1 MNVGAAKLLNQ
12 YQQVRSL
19 YAGPVEQL
27 GVQRSQAVSRSHQT
41 REQADTFAGECRN
54 LELGQESTRLLA
66 RIWAGGGLQAA
77 QKLAAEIAAETSGN
91 VLASM
96 ALSTRHGLATG
107 LSGKEDDSFASEGAV
122 LLAGAM
128 GDDPAKY
135 ADNLNAAIGRE
146 FRSSQSSWLQGEVTP
161 DSLYALSDKMAER
174 SRQAEQDATRLHAQ
188 AKDEW
193 KVVEGIQGQLN
204 QRFASRIDSKLFAE
218 KKAAAQEFFAEFDAQ
233 DKENP
238 GIGRELQ
245 SLAKENGE
253 HFLSASGMLTSYRAQ
268 MTRNHGEVD
277 KLDWRKLVG
286 QFEHTSFR

>member
-1 MNVGAAKLLNQ
+1 MNAGAAKLLNQ
-12 YQQVRSL
+12 YQQVRSF

-27 GVQRSQAVSRSHQT
+27 GVQRSQAERRSHQT
-41 REQADTFAGECRN
+41 REQADTFAGESRN
-54 LELGQESTRLLA
+54 LELGQESARLLG

-77 QKLAAEIAAETSGN
+77 QKLAADIAAEASGN

-96 ALSTRHGLATG
+96 ALTTRHGLAVSLTG
-107 LSGKEDDSFASEGAV
+107 QEGGNFATEGAV

-128 GDDPAKY
+128 GDDPSKY
-135 ADNLNAAIGRE
+135 ADNLNAAIQRE
-146 FRSSQSSWLQGEVTP
+146 FRSSHSWLQGEVTP
-161 DSLYALSDKMAER
+161 DSLYELSDKMAER
-174 SRQAEQDATRLHAQ
+174 SQQAEQDASKLYAQ

-193 KVVEGIQGQLN
+193 KVVDGIQGQLN
-204 QRFASRIDSKLFAE
+204 ERFSTRRDSRLFAE
-218 KKAAAQEFFAEFDAQ
+218 KKAVAQQFFAEFDAQ

-245 SLAKENGE
+245 GLAKENGE

-268 MTRNHGEVD
+268 MTRNNGEVD

-286 QFEHTSFR
+286 QFDRTSFG